1 MRMKH
6 HFSLTFRVSGRQ
18 GVNVDQVASQMIGSD
33 FLVESESLN
42 GTEFSVHFEREGG
55 HSTDL
60 LTYAREQVL
69 KVVPQA
75 ELVSMDMSQ
84 KPTKMSMVDD
94 ITKLVIRAVQLFGDA
109 ELAHT
114 WLSQPQDEVDGSVP
128 KVLMIDPEGRT
139 QVGRALTK
147 LESETQAKANGH

>member
-1 MRMKH
+1 M
-6 HFSLTFRVSGRQ
+6 
-18 GVNVDQVASQMIGSD
+18 
-33 FLVESESLN
+33 N

-75 ELVSMDMSQ
+75 ELVSMDMSEQ
-84 KPTKMSMVDD
+84 PTKLSMVDD
-94 ITKLVIRAVQLFGDA
+94 ITKLVIRAVQLFGEP

-114 WLSQPQDEVDGSVP
+114 WLSQPQDEVAGAVP

-147 LESETQAKANGH
+147 LENGTLPKPNGH